1 MQEVQETWV
10 WSLGGE
16 ESLEEG
22 MATHSSILAW
32 RMPWTEEPGG
42 LQSMGLQRVGH
53 DWSDWARTHAG
64 WRMQMDSQVK
74 RYVGWGLGGSQ
85 AQLQSWSRSALPF
98 WYLDLPTWN
107 LSEPCAIK
115 MFMEASSFRHE
126 QSLTPFSVL
135 LSQENGGEAE
145 NSKLLIMSLWWQ
157 APILEPTQSCLF
169 GTNTLLLTRKLKVFQ
184 EPCVRNWG
192 QTPNMR
198 TKVALYSYHLGYHR
212 DFRGVCYGLEAE
224 TNIYYI
230 YIYIYIYIIY
240 IYIYIYTHTH
250 ITCSIFSQYCK
261 KLTEAIA
268 SNWWKMTN
276 RQIQDKY

>member
-1 MQEVQETWV
+1 
-10 WSLGGE
+10 
-16 ESLEEG
+16 
-22 MATHSSILAW
+22 
-32 RMPWTEEPGG
+32 
-42 LQSMGLQRVGH
+42 
-53 DWSDWARTHAG
+53 
-64 WRMQMDSQVK
+64 
-74 RYVGWGLGGSQ
+74 
-85 AQLQSWSRSALPF
+85 
-98 WYLDLPTWN
+98 
-107 LSEPCAIK
+107 

-145 NSKLLIMSLWWQ
+145 NSKLLIMSCSLWWQ

-224 TNIYYI
+224 TNIYFI
-230 YIYIYIYIIY
+230 HTH
-240 IYIYIYTHTH
+240 THTH
-250 ITCSIFSQYCK
+250 IPFSIFSQHCK
-261 KLTEAIA
+261 REA
-268 SNWWKMTN
+268 N
-276 RQIQDKY
+276 RGNCKQLMEDDK